1 MYSFYFVYIRRENYL
16 KSVRAHL
23 SQTDFRLASLMY
35 LQKKKQF
42 QHIYEHVC
50 KSSKMYRYMMFKTF
64 CIFFDFV
71 SFSSS
76 SLYNF
81 IFIFSLKAPVFLLYL
96 ILQFRSGSRSE
107 IVYIFSH
114 VFVIILGQFDTNTIT
129 RLFFVLLTFV
139 SRISIEVSHVR
150 PSSCAY
156 RNVCS
161 VNLSYRVC
169 SQIHVTENH
178 IIIIFELFYYGV
190 PSGRLFLSST
200 SSR

>member
-35 LQKKKQF
+35 VQKKKQF
-42 QHIYEHVC
+42 QHIHEHVC

-81 IFIFSLKAPVFLLYL
+81 IFIFSLKAPVFLLYY
-96 ILQFRSGSRSE
+96 S
-107 IVYIFSH
+107 
-114 VFVIILGQFDTNTIT
+114 
-129 RLFFVLLTFV
+129 
-139 SRISIEVSHVR
+139 
-150 PSSCAY
+150 
-156 RNVCS
+156 
-161 VNLSYRVC
+161 
-169 SQIHVTENH
+169 
-178 IIIIFELFYYGV
+178 
-190 PSGRLFLSST
+190 SGREVGAKSFTYFRMYL
-200 SSR
+200 